1 MAGIDPSYVPQP
13 GDVFGVTGVGPVTV
27 ASAQPNNRCF
37 FDTLGRGFDP
47 MSIHV
52 GIQSTPN
59 VAAVASL
66 AASGGNT
73 GSGAIVGVSVVSP
86 AVNPDP
92 SGNGG
97 PGGFGP
103 YTILFTSTTA
113 FSVKNAAG
121 TVLQTGTYADP
132 TNINVLG
139 VTVKISGAPATD
151 DSFVITPT
159 GVTQA

>member
-1 MAGIDPSYVPQP
+1 MAGVNPSYVPQP
-13 GDVFGVTGVGPVTV
+13 GDVFGVAGIGPVTV
-27 ASAQPNNRCF
+27 ASVQSNNRCF
-37 FDTLGRGFDP
+37 FDTQGRGFDP

-59 VAAVASL
+59 VSAVASL
-66 AASGGNT
+66 SATGGNT
-73 GSGAIVGVSVVSP
+73 GTGVIAGVSVFSP

-92 SGNGG
+92 AGNGG
-97 PGGFGP
+97 IGGFGH

-121 TVLQTGTYADP
+121 TVLQTGTYANP

-139 VTVKISGAPATD
+139 VTVKISGAPASG